1 MDIHYSEQHLMR
13 QSSGVKTTQQESASD
28 MKITTIGIDLAKEFK
43 NGRQLST
50 WMGLALKQHPSG
62 GQCYFNL
69 ILPDTVSFSVLLA
82 RQVLQAMVIPLS
94 KNLTQSV
101 ALEKY
106 PVSLDHYT

>member
-69 ILPDTVSFSVLLA
+69 ILPCTAPTRYFVTRRSA
-82 RQVLQAMVIPLS
+82 QPMVIPLTS
-94 KNLTQSV
+94 SATQ
-101 ALEKY
+101 
-106 PVSLDHYT
+106 